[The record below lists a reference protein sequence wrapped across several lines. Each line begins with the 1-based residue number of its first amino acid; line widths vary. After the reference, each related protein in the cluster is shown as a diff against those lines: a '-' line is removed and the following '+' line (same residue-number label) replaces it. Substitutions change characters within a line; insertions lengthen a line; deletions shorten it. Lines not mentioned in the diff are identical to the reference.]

1 MAKTTNRSFLEG
13 DLTPET
19 IRREFIQKPMANAKI
34 SLIGTGLE
42 LLDLM
47 KMLPDAFVASQR
59 RELDRLKA
67 AGEEKDERIR
77 NLEASIEQAT
87 TLRTTIQRGESRIE
101 RALGSLG
108 DSEIAFH
115 GFVSDADLKPMPG
128 LTVRLSGREG
138 ASRKGLTAVT
148 EEDGYFRISLG
159 SKGDTGKEWRTRV
172 GQINFAEK
180 INIITEQ
187 PTAGGSSSSEATKP
201 RGQVEILQG
210 EKSVYI
216 DPAGL
221 PIDEGSVYREYVVQS
236 AARPRSASD
245 DLAEAKA
252 KDVDVA
258 QSAPAKS
265 AKKRRKIKL
274 R

>member
-1 MAKTTNRSFLEG
+1 MASKTNRSFIDG
-13 DLTPET
+13 DLTPEKF
-19 IRREFIQKPMANAKI
+19 RREFIQKPMANAKL

-59 RELDRLKA
+59 RELHRLKA
-67 AGEEKDERIR
+67 TGEDNDERIK

-101 RALGSLG
+101 RGLGSLG

-115 GFVSDADLKPMPG
+115 GFVSDQDLNPMPG

-138 ASRKGLTAVT
+138 ASRRGLTAVT
-148 EEDGYFRISLG
+148 ENDGYFRISLG
-159 SKGDTGKEWRTRV
+159 SKRDDGKEWRERV

-187 PTAGGSSSSEATKP
+187 PAAGATSGDATSTKP

-210 EKSVYI
+210 DKTVYV
-216 DPAGL
+216 DPAAL
-221 PIDEGSVYREYVVQS
+221 SIDEGNVYREYVVHADS
-236 AARPRSASD
+236 RTKADYENVASTEAAPA
-245 DLAEAKA
+245 
-252 KDVDVA
+252 DVA
-258 QSAPAKS
+258 QSAPRRS
-265 AKKRRKIKL
+265 AKKKSK
-274 R
+274 

>member
-1 MAKTTNRSFLEG
+1 MAGKTTNRSFLEG
-13 DLTPET
+13 DLTPEK
-19 IRREFIQKPMANAKI
+19 IRREFIQKPMANAKL

-59 RELDRLKA
+59 RELQRLKDK
-67 AGEEKDERIR
+67 GDDNDKRIK

-101 RALGSLG
+101 RGLGSLG
-108 DSEIAFH
+108 DAEIAFH
-115 GFVSDADLKPMPG
+115 GFVSDADLNPMPG
-128 LTVRLSGREG
+128 LTVRLSGRDG
-138 ASRKGLTAVT
+138 ASRRGLTAVT

-159 SKGDTGKEWRTRV
+159 SKRDTGKEWRARV

-187 PTAGGSSSSEATKP
+187 PSAGGTSSGDATSTKP

-210 EKSVYI
+210 EKTVYV
-216 DPAGL
+216 DPASL
-221 PIDEGSVYREYVVQS
+221 PIDEGSVYREYVVQGDS
-236 AARPRSASD
+236 RIRSEYND
-245 DLAEAKA
+245 VAEAKA
-252 KDVDVA
+252 EEVK
-258 QSAPAKS
+258 QSTASRS
-265 AKKRRKIKL
+265 AKKKRK
-274 R
+274 

>member
-1 MAKTTNRSFLEG
+1 MASKTTNRSFLEG
-13 DLTPET
+13 DLTPEK
-19 IRREFIQKPMANAKI
+19 IRREFIQKPMANAKL

-47 KMLPDAFVASQR
+47 KMLPEAFVASQR
-59 RELDRLKA
+59 RELHRLKA
-67 AGEEKDERIR
+67 DGKDNDERIK

-101 RALGSLG
+101 RGLGSLG

-115 GFVSDADLKPMPG
+115 GFVSDADLNPMPG

-138 ASRKGLTAVT
+138 ASRRGLTAIT
-148 EEDGYFRISLG
+148 EDDGYFRISLG
-159 SKGDTGKEWRTRV
+159 SKRDTGKEWRARV

-187 PTAGGSSSSEATKP
+187 APASGASGDATSTKP

-210 EKSVYI
+210 EKTVYV

-236 AARPRSASD
+236 DSRIRSDYD
-245 DLAEAKA
+245 DFAGVEVEEA
-252 KDVDVA
+252 DVA
-258 QSAPAKS
+258 QSAPKKS
-265 AKKRRKIKL
+265 AKKKSK
-274 R
+274 